1 MHGLTPRAGLLA
13 VVALLLFAV
22 APLSADASLAAIPS
36 GTRSADETPGPTSTG
51 PTPRSS
57 PRPSIA
63 ERPAAGVPT
72 ASIGPFD
79 CERLTVDLALDN
91 SRSTQ
96 GVTFRYTASYQSPLF
111 PPYRGKDGPTGV
123 DVAAG
128 ESTVV
133 VLRVRDDA
141 RTLVTVRLP
150 GSEHVFSQGTCG
162 DAPGAV
168 FARSDCEASRLG
180 LHLDNTNSRATRY
193 LWVERDAAGLVATGS
208 DEVAA
213 RAVADIDVP
222 LVDGARVRIDVT
234 VGDTTLVATS
244 EWRACGQFLLSPR
257 ASFGVVDCADVSAPV
272 ILDNSRTTARLRF
285 HLPAHPDVVLGAGET
300 RALRLHLPIA
310 ERLRV
315 YADEVPADGSPID
328 LAVVST
334 ARCAAATSDPNTVP
348 APIGDA
354 TDADPAA
361 SGSAPLVPII
371 GVAALILAVALVLSG
386 GFGTRRPLRRSR

>member
-22 APLSADASLAAIPS
+22 APLPADASLAAIPS

-193 LWVERDAAGLVATGS
+193 LWVERDAAGQVASGS
-208 DEVAA
+208 VEVAA

-354 TDADPAA
+354 TDADPA

-371 GVAALILAVALVLSG
+371 GVAALILAAALVLSG

>member
-1 MHGLTPRAGLLA
+1 
-13 VVALLLFAV
+13 
-22 APLSADASLAAIPS
+22 
-36 GTRSADETPGPTSTG
+36 
-51 PTPRSS
+51 
-57 PRPSIA
+57 
-63 ERPAAGVPT
+63 VPT

-193 LWVERDAAGLVATGS
+193 LWVERDAAGQVASGS
-208 DEVAA
+208 VEVAA

-348 APIGDA
+348 APIGEA
-354 TDADPAA
+354 TDADPA

-371 GVAALILAVALVLSG
+371 GVAALILATALVLSG